1 MVLDSNKTIVCK
13 IKSKQDEP
21 WGRPL
26 VIAAI
31 TDILYGDYF
40 TQTKRNV
47 LDEINNRII
56 YQTFPEGKDK
66 GTSALTKTQQQRQH
80 DAVKSAVL
88 NKNNLGGT
96 SFFSVAAGTKIDAIQ
111 AANTDI
117 FDNKYESNLNDKI
130 SLDIGLA
137 GGLLNGVGSGSYS
150 AQHENLQLVSA
161 QIFQYLESIE
171 YELNKVINK
180 NIVKDSSNKVSVNYL
195 RITHVNKTDMVAYA
209 KELYLQG
216 KGSLSLWAAAVGIK
230 PDVFFALLDQ
240 ELEDDIENKYPVHM
254 TSFTYNGNN
263 GDNKGGRPV
272 EKDSTVETT
281 ITTRANGSNDAPKPS
296 TD

>member
-1 MVLDSNKTIVCK
+1 M
-13 IKSKQDEP
+13 
-21 WGRPL
+21 
-26 VIAAI
+26 
-31 TDILYGDYF
+31 
-40 TQTKRNV
+40 
-47 LDEINNRII
+47 
-56 YQTFPEGKDK
+56 
-66 GTSALTKTQQQRQH
+66 
-80 DAVKSAVL
+80 L

-117 FDNKYESNLNDKI
+117 FDNKYESNLTDKI

-180 NIVKDSSNKVSVNYL
+180 NIVKDSSNKVSVSYL

-263 GDNKGGRPV
+263 GDDKGGRPV
-272 EKDSTVETT
+272 DKDSMVETT